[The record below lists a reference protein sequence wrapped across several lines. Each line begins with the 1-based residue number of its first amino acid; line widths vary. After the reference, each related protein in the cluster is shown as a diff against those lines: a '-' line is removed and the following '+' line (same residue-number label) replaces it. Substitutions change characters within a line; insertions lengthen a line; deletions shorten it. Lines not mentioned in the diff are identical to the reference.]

1 LNAILRHL
9 ELVLSGVGIVVIF
22 AVPMLFFHRTGFH
35 GADLRW
41 QAAAVTAAA
50 VGLIHGLI
58 FYLVRRRQ
66 RLVRQETIREMQVVV
81 DDIVRNQLTVIGLSA
96 ALSRESNRTDGRL
109 EDWAER
115 SINAAHEIGHRLK
128 AIDSERLQHLI
139 RRSGAGQPHH

>member
-1 LNAILRHL
+1 VNVILRHL

-22 AVPMLFFHRTGFH
+22 AVPIFFFHRPN
-35 GADLRW
+35 LRW
-41 QAAAVTAAA
+41 EAAAVTAAA

-66 RLVRQETIREMQVVV
+66 RLVRQQTIREMQLVV

-96 ALSRESNRTDGRL
+96 ALSRESSRTDGRL

-115 SINAAHEIGHRLK
+115 SIVAAHEIGHRLR
-128 AIDSERLQHLI
+128 AIDSERLQQLI